1 MNNDKIIT
9 MSNSLKTV
17 LVFGTFDALHPG
29 HEYFLE
35 QSSAYGDRL
44 VVVVARDSFV
54 RSFKKKEPR
63 HNELSRLHF
72 IQSHP
77 LVSEAC
83 LADEV
88 TGSFTV
94 LNRIRP
100 TLICLG
106 HDQNALEDSMRK
118 WMKSSGQHY
127 KIKVLKS
134 YKREKYSSTLLNE
147 IRNTMHYE
155 EE

>member
-1 MNNDKIIT
+1 
-9 MSNSLKTV
+9 MSKNVKTV

-35 QSSAYGDRL
+35 QSAAQGDRL

-54 RSFKKKEPR
+54 QNYKRKDPL

-83 LADEV
+83 LADEI
-88 TGSFTV
+88 TGSFSI
-94 LNRIRP
+94 LNKIRP
-100 TLICLG
+100 SVICLG
-106 HDQNALEDSMRK
+106 HDQDALGDSLK
-118 WMKSSGQHY
+118 TWMKRTDNHY
-127 KIKVLKS
+127 RIKVFKP
-134 YKREKYSSTLLNE
+134 YRRDKYSSTLLNE
-147 IRNTMHYE
+147 IRRTMHYE
-155 EE
+155 E

>member
-1 MNNDKIIT
+1 
-9 MSNSLKTV
+9 MSNSIKTV

-35 QSSAYGDRL
+35 QSAEQGDRL
-44 VVVVARDSFV
+44 VVAVARDSFV
-54 RSFKKKEPR
+54 KSFKNKNPL

-88 TGSFTV
+88 TGSFSI
-94 LNRIRP
+94 LNKVRP
-100 TLICLG
+100 YVICLG
-106 HDQNALEDSMRK
+106 HDQNALGESLK
-118 WMKSSGQHY
+118 NWMKESGHHY
-127 KIKVLKS
+127 KIKVFKP
-134 YKREKYSSTLLNE
+134 YRRDKYSSTILNE
-147 IRNTMHYE
+147 LRKTMHYE

>member
-1 MNNDKIIT
+1 MNKTI
-9 MSNSLKTV
+9 KTV

-35 QSSAYGDRL
+35 KSSAQGNRL

-54 RSFKKKEPR
+54 QNFKNKKPL

-83 LADEV
+83 LADEI
-88 TGSFTV
+88 TGSFSI
-94 LNRIRP
+94 LNKIRP
-100 TLICLG
+100 SVICLG
-106 HDQNALEDSMRK
+106 HDQNALGDSLK
-118 WMKSSGQHY
+118 AWMKRTGHHY
-127 KIKVLKS
+127 SIKIFKP
-134 YKREKYSSTLLNE
+134 YRRDKYSSTLLNKL
-147 IRNTMHYE
+147 RKTMHYE